1 MTKKGIQES
10 NFIFSKDRTG
20 KFGAHKTRMP
30 IVKCVCGFEILVV
43 PDLKAMNRA
52 IKNHVAKHKQPDYGL
67 VLDSLENFL
76 TEQILMV
83 ANKMNL
89 PNVS

>member
-1 MTKKGIQES
+1 MTKKYYPEINFVSGQES
-10 NFIFSKDRTG
+10 SSKSAKYQKGIPTIR
-20 KFGAHKTRMP
+20 
-30 IVKCVCGFEILVV
+30 CVCGLRILIV

-52 IKNHVAKHKQPDYGL
+52 IKNHLAEHEQSDYGL
-67 VLDSLENFL
+67 VFNSLEEFL